1 MQADQV
7 ITGDCRDVLPRLIAA
22 GVRVQTCI
30 TSPPYYGLRD
40 YGLPGQIGL
49 EQTMQ
54 DYLAALLQVF
64 RLVHDL
70 LVDDGTL
77 WLNLGDSYSTGF
89 NRGGL
94 PPKNLMGIP
103 WRLALALQNDGWFL
117 RQDIIW
123 HKSNPLPESVT
134 DRCTR
139 AHEYL
144 FLLSKHERYYFN
156 HDAIRRRASLAK
168 RMLTAGRASPAHRAR
183 TPRCVFLGTTTASIA
198 VTVRIPGQPHC
209 VTGAA
214 SGVLPIFPAGMA
226 TSLRSH
232 RDWSRPASLLV
243 AVPAIASL
251 IRSVAAVPWRQK
263 QLDWG
268 VAGSALSWTN
278 DMPICIRRARYSRD
292 WRCRN
297 VG

>member
-7 ITGDCRDVLPRLIAA
+7 ITGDCRDVLPRLVAA

-54 DYLAALLQVF
+54 DYLATLLQVF

-103 WRLALALQNDGWFL
+103 WRLALALQDDGWFL

-123 HKSNPLPESVT
+123 HKRNPLPESVT
-134 DRCTR
+134 DRCVRT
-139 AHEYL
+139 HEYL

-156 HDAIRRRASLAK
+156 HEAIREPSRIYGEADADSRASFTRTRGKNTTLRVPGHHDSQHRRDRPPVQATALRNRRSVWEIATTPTQHPHTAPFPRELVELCLLAGSK
-168 RMLTAGRASPAHRAR
+168 AGDWVLDPFSGS
-183 TPRCVFLGTTTASIA
+183 GT
-198 VTVRIPGQPHC
+198 
-209 VTGAA
+209 
-214 SGVLPIFPAGMA
+214 
-226 TSLRSH
+226 
-232 RDWSRPASLLV
+232 
-243 AVPAIASL
+243 
-251 IRSVAAVPWRQK
+251 VAAVANHLQRHWISIE
-263 QLDWG
+263 LD
-268 VAGSALSWTN
+268 
-278 DMPICIRRARYSRD
+278 ARYREVHAE
-292 WRCRN
+292 RTLQMPLN
-297 VG
+297 L

>member
-70 LVDDGTL
+70 LADDGTL

-103 WRLALALQNDGWFL
+103 WRLALALQDDGWFL

-156 HDAIRRRASLAK
+156 HDAIREPSRIYGQADADSRASFTRTQGKNTTLRVPGHHDSQHRRDRPHTRSTALRNRRSVWSIANIPSRHGHIAPFPPGLVTPCILAGS
-168 RMLTAGRASPAHRAR
+168 RPGDCVLDPFGGSGTVAAEATRLGRRWLSIELDARYADLHTAR
-183 TPRCVFLGTTTASIA
+183 TVQ
-198 VTVRIPGQPHC
+198 PGL
-209 VTGAA
+209 A
-214 SGVLPIFPAGMA
+214 M
-226 TSLRSH
+226 
-232 RDWSRPASLLV
+232 
-243 AVPAIASL
+243 
-251 IRSVAAVPWRQK
+251 
-263 QLDWG
+263 
-268 VAGSALSWTN
+268 
-278 DMPICIRRARYSRD
+278 
-292 WRCRN
+292 
-297 VG
+297 

>member
-70 LVDDGTL
+70 LADDGTL

-94 PPKNLMGIP
+94 QPKNLMAEP
-103 WRLALALQNDGWFL
+103 PQ
-117 RQDIIW
+117 
-123 HKSNPLPESVT
+123 E
-134 DRCTR
+134 
-139 AHEYL
+139 
-144 FLLSKHERYYFN
+144 
-156 HDAIRRRASLAK
+156 
-168 RMLTAGRASPAHRAR
+168 
-183 TPRCVFLGTTTASIA
+183 
-198 VTVRIPGQPHC
+198 
-209 VTGAA
+209 
-214 SGVLPIFPAGMA
+214 
-226 TSLRSH
+226 
-232 RDWSRPASLLV
+232 
-243 AVPAIASL
+243 
-251 IRSVAAVPWRQK
+251 
-263 QLDWG
+263 
-268 VAGSALSWTN
+268 
-278 DMPICIRRARYSRD
+278 IRRAPYL
-292 WRCRN
+292 
-297 VG
+297 

>member
-64 RLVHDL
+64 RLVREL
-70 LVDDGTL
+70 LTDNGTL
-77 WLNLGDSYSTGF
+77 WLNLGDSYATSRTSGS
-89 NRGGL
+89 NL

-103 WRLALALQNDGWFL
+103 WRLALALQDDGWFL

-123 HKSNPLPESVT
+123 HKRNPLPESVT
-134 DRCTR
+134 DRCVR

-144 FLLSKHERYYFN
+144 FLLSKRERYYFN
-156 HDAIRRRASLAK
+156 HEAIREPSRIYGEADADSRASFTRTRGKNTTLRVPGHHDSQHRRDRPPIQATALRNRRSVWSVASVPTRHGHIAPFPPQLVTPCILAGS
-168 RMLTAGRASPAHRAR
+168 RPGDCVLDPFSGSGTVAAEANRLGRHWLSIELDGHYAGLHAAR
-183 TPRCVFLGTTTASIA
+183 TVQPGLA
-198 VTVRIPGQPHC
+198 V
-209 VTGAA
+209 
-214 SGVLPIFPAGMA
+214 
-226 TSLRSH
+226 
-232 RDWSRPASLLV
+232 
-243 AVPAIASL
+243 
-251 IRSVAAVPWRQK
+251 
-263 QLDWG
+263 
-268 VAGSALSWTN
+268 
-278 DMPICIRRARYSRD
+278 
-292 WRCRN
+292 
-297 VG
+297 

>member
-70 LVDDGTL
+70 LADDGTL

-103 WRLALALQNDGWFL
+103 WRLALALQDDGWFL

-123 HKSNPLPESVT
+123 HKAT
-134 DRCTR
+134 RCQNR
-139 AHEYL
+139 
-144 FLLSKHERYYFN
+144 
-156 HDAIRRRASLAK
+156 
-168 RMLTAGRASPAHRAR
+168 
-183 TPRCVFLGTTTASIA
+183 
-198 VTVRIPGQPHC
+198 
-209 VTGAA
+209 
-214 SGVLPIFPAGMA
+214 
-226 TSLRSH
+226 
-232 RDWSRPASLLV
+232 
-243 AVPAIASL
+243 
-251 IRSVAAVPWRQK
+251 
-263 QLDWG
+263 
-268 VAGSALSWTN
+268 
-278 DMPICIRRARYSRD
+278 
-292 WRCRN
+292 
-297 VG
+297 

>member
-64 RLVHDL
+64 RLVREL
-70 LVDDGTL
+70 LTDNGTL
-77 WLNLGDSYSTGF
+77 WLNLGDSYATSRTSGS
-89 NRGGL
+89 NL

-103 WRLALALQNDGWFL
+103 WRLALTLQDDGWFL

-123 HKSNPLPESVT
+123 HKRNPLPESVT
-134 DRCTR
+134 DRCVR

-144 FLLSKHERYYFN
+144 FLLREPSRIYGQPDADSRASFTRTRGKNTTLRVPGHYDSKH
-156 HDAIRRRASLAK
+156 RRDRLPVQATALRNRRSVWSIAGVPSRHGHIAPFSLQ
-168 RMLTAGRASPAHRAR
+168 LVTPSLPVAGR
-183 TPRCVFLGTTTASIA
+183 GIA
-198 VTVRIPGQPHC
+198 CST
-209 VTGAA
+209 
-214 SGVLPIFPAGMA
+214 
-226 TSLRSH
+226 
-232 RDWSRPASLLV
+232 
-243 AVPAIASL
+243 
-251 IRSVAAVPWRQK
+251 RSVAAV
-263 QLDWG
+263 L
-268 VAGSALSWTN
+268 
-278 DMPICIRRARYSRD
+278 
-292 WRCRN
+292 
-297 VG
+297 